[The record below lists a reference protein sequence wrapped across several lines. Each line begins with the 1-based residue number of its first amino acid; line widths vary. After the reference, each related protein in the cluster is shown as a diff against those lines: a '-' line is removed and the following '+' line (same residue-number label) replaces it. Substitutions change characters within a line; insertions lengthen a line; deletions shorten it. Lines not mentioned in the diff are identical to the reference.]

1 MKRKENYLLHSV
13 AGQNVIVP
21 VGDACK
27 DFNGMLT
34 VNETGKFIW
43 EQLAEETD
51 IEKLVQ
57 ALLAEYDVSA
67 DTAEQDVQKFLDGLR
82 KAHALNE

>member
-1 MKRKENYLLHSV
+1 MKRNANYLLHSV

-34 VNETGKFIW
+34 VNETGKILW
-43 EQLAEETD
+43 EQLAEETTV
-51 IEKLVQ
+51 EKLVQ

-67 DTAEQDVQKFLDGLR
+67 VTAEADIQQFLGELR
-82 KAHALNE
+82 KAHGLNE

>member
-43 EQLAEETD
+43 EQLAEETTV
-51 IEKLVQ
+51 EKLVQ

-67 DTAEQDVQKFLDGLR
+67 DTAEQDVQKFLDGLH